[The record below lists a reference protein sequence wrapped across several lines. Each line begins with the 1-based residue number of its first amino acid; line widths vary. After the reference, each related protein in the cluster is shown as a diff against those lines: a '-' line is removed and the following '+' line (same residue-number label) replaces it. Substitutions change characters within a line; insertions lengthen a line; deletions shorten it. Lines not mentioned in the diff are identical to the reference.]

1 MTLRGSKHQLMRL
14 PFFKGNYL
22 WIWGFSNEYLLPQ
35 EWPAAIN
42 CIQEY
47 IMFAQ
52 LKTIVFAASV
62 STLALSAAAYA
73 SEDLRIS
80 KIDVE
85 ATVATASES
94 NALDFYPNI
103 EEDLRGE
110 VAQRV
115 PLSSDGADPQIRIDV
130 RKIALNGATMLP
142 ESKEF
147 NELEGIVNITSPTGE
162 NAGLSFPV
170 RISAYTGDTIAPE
183 GFVNIP
189 PTDAD
194 FYVAM
199 VSTFADVVAE
209 SLTNVNTSGN
219 KIDP

>member
-1 MTLRGSKHQLMRL
+1 
-14 PFFKGNYL
+14 
-22 WIWGFSNEYLLPQ
+22 
-35 EWPAAIN
+35 
-42 CIQEY
+42 
-47 IMFAQ
+47 MFAQ
-52 LKTIVFAASV
+52 LKTVVLAAGV
-62 STLALSAAAYA
+62 STFALSGAAYA

-115 PLSSDGADPQIRIDV
+115 PLSSDGADPQIRIDI

-142 ESKEF
+142 ESREF
-147 NELEGIVNITSPTGE
+147 NELEGVVNITSPTGE

-183 GFVNIP
+183 GFVNIL
-189 PTDAD
+189 PTEAD

-209 SLTNVNTSGN
+209 NLTSVNTSGN